1 MIQFQIYFPENI
13 YDENYTLDIT
23 LKELQ
28 EMNRYFLLFISI
40 EDCAN
45 NLHNI
50 IKDSEPKLVKEKNKM
65 VLIIYL
71 HLPGQERKQLEF
83 NINKNVIET
92 NQLINNYINE
102 IKSLKTKI
110 DDLEFRFN
118 LRINEFKKELVEKDI
133 L

>member
-23 LKELQ
+23 LKELL
-28 EMNRYFLLFISI
+28 EINRYFLLFLSI
-40 EDCAN
+40 EDCAI

-50 IKDSEPKLVKEKNKM
+50 IKDSELKLVKEKNKM

-102 IKSLKTKI
+102 IMLFIS
-110 DDLEFRFN
+110 N
-118 LRINEFKKELVEKDI
+118 VIN
-133 L
+133 